1 MTDREAMKLALEALE
16 GIHVGNMTPMA
27 EENWN
32 KAITALRQ
40 ALEQP
45 AQQQEPVVKWQ
56 PIETVPMCEEVIV
69 WSEFDGVCAGILN
82 SYGEW
87 YSPFSEYK
95 LTRVRMWMPLPDAPI
110 EAALKEKNRE

>member
-32 KAITALRQ
+32 KAIAILRQ

-45 AQQQEPVVKWQ
+45 EQEP
-56 PIETVPMCEEVIV
+56 TVPDNMQD
-69 WSEFDGVCAGILN
+69 WANLDGDIAWHL
-82 SYGEW
+82 
-87 YSPFSEYK
+87 
-95 LTRVRMWMPLPDAPI
+95 I
-110 EAALKEKNRE
+110 ERHADNWADIKK